1 MPDLLKS
8 KKFQALLVGLIVLLL
23 QQWIPGV
30 NETQATEVVAL
41 IVAYIIGQGLADLG
55 KEKALVD
62 AAARVN
68 LTEISSEILNDGTRS
83 K

>member
-68 LTEISSEILNDGTRS
+68 LTEISSEVLNDGTHS
-83 K
+83 N